1 MTDLDVSDVMRIAQQ
16 AVREQSLPLDV
27 VGVVGS
33 AGGDYVEILVNIDG
47 CAVEPCRFAIGA
59 FRGESEATLLH
70 ELETQLR
77 RHYEEHREEERPV
90 RAQTG
95 DTGETD

>member
-1 MTDLDVSDVMRIAQQ
+1 MTALDVSDVMRIAQQ

-33 AGGDYVEILVNIDG
+33 SGGDYVEILVNIEG
-47 CAVEPCRFAIGA
+47 CACEPCRFAMGA
-59 FRGESEATLLH
+59 FRGESETTLLQ

-77 RHYEEHREEERPV
+77 RHYEEHRPV
-90 RAQTG
+90 RTPADHTG
-95 DTGETD
+95 KTDG

>member
-1 MTDLDVSDVMRIAQQ
+1 MRIAQQ

-27 VGVVGS
+27 VGVVG

-47 CAVEPCRFAIGA
+47 CATEPCRFALGA
-59 FRGESEATLLH
+59 FRGESETTLLH

-77 RHYEEHREEERPV
+77 RHYEENREAQRPV

>member
-27 VGVVGS
+27 VGV
-33 AGGDYVEILVNIDG
+33 VEILVNIDG